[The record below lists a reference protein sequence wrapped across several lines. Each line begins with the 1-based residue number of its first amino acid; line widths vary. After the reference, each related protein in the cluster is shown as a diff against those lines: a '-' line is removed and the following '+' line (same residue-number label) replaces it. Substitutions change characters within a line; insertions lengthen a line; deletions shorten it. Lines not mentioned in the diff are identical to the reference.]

1 MDPYRWR
8 KLSAIFNS
16 AMSHPPEERSA
27 FLRRACVD
35 DSELRAE
42 IESLIADDARTA
54 DWKLTT
60 TIGNY
65 RIERLLGSGGIGSVF
80 LAHDSVLHRRVAC
93 EGDPWPR

>member
-42 IESLIADDARTA
+42 IESLIADDTV
-54 DWKLTT
+54 TFQ
-60 TIGNY
+60 IGNHCDAVTMPLADY
-65 RIERLLGSGGIGSVF
+65 RRIADAEI
-80 LAHDSVLHRRVAC
+80 AHFGRHL
-93 EGDPWPR
+93 